1 MMPAKSYKPRIEMLT
16 CKFFNLLYSFKI
28 NNLIIQHTDQPYL
41 TIAQCG
47 LIFKEN
53 ISMKQKYSILKD
65 SKSGILTIK
74 EFAELDKGI
83 FSLIFEET
91 YETGM
96 IETAIKEGKEVLISA
111 IRTPNLYPIAEYAEK
126 IADTIIDYF
135 EKPPAEEPVE
145 IIFNDIK
152 VMQKVKKETA
162 ESEDDD
168 EKSVEIDDL
177 LDDDDDSDDS
187 ATKDI
192 DDD

>member
-1 MMPAKSYKPRIEMLT
+1 
-16 CKFFNLLYSFKI
+16 
-28 NNLIIQHTDQPYL
+28 
-41 TIAQCG
+41 
-47 LIFKEN
+47 
-53 ISMKQKYSILKD
+53 MKQKYSILKD

-135 EKPPAEEPVE
+135 ENPPAEEPVE